1 MDEQLDSTNE
11 LDQALTDSM
20 YSDIA
25 RLMEELRILI
35 QGRPLPQ
42 EGEQCLQQYR
52 ECLMEEHKNPS
63 MGQAG

>member
-1 MDEQLDSTNE
+1 VLIDSI
-11 LDQALTDSM
+11 

-42 EGEQCLQQYR
+42 DGDQCLKQYR
-52 ECLMEEHKNPS
+52 ECLMEQQKNPS
-63 MGQAG
+63 MGHAG